1 MSETPVTVV
10 DGDPTESIRKFL
22 RTLLEKELVSGVFA
36 PCNLQHGV
44 GVVYALVSDAQGI
57 ARVNPFAPVMPV
69 NAASAISGMTRLG
82 PSDEKLA
89 VLLRP
94 CESRALVELVKLKQA
109 HVENLIII
117 GWDCPGALKLNSLP
131 EENLE
136 SEKVIAF
143 LKQARTDV
151 AHNELRAACLI
162 CEHFV
167 PFTSDINVG
176 LFGVDSE
183 GQLLLTPASETGAA
197 VVSAAGI
204 GRPGT
209 VPPER
214 QKEIENRRAK
224 RKEARKT
231 YFAKA
236 AEEAGGFAK
245 LLKFFSKCIGC
256 HNCRDACPICYCKE
270 CFFDSPVFE
279 FESYK
284 YVGWARRKGA
294 LRLPTDT
301 ILFHLTRLNHMVSSC
316 VSCGACAEACPNRIE
331 LAKIFPRVAD
341 DVQAIFNY
349 IAGKDVKEEL
359 PLATFKENELTTL
372 GEG

>member
-1 MSETPVTVV
+1 MSEAPVTIVE
-10 DGDPTESIRKFL
+10 GNSAESMRKFL
-22 RTLLEKELVSGVFA
+22 RALLERKVVSGVFA

-44 GVVYALVSDAQGI
+44 GVVYALVSDVQGI
-57 ARVNPFAPVMPV
+57 SRVNPFAPVMPV
-69 NAASAISGMTRLG
+69 NAAGVISEMTRLA
-82 PSDEKLA
+82 PSGEKLA

-109 HVENLIII
+109 HMENLLII
-117 GWDCPGALKLNSLP
+117 GSDCLGALKLSSLP
-131 EENLE
+131 DKALDTDRIAAFMKE
-136 SEKVIAF
+136 SRADAV
-143 LKQARTDV
+143 RDG
-151 AHNELRAACLI
+151 LRAACAI

-167 PFTSDINVG
+167 PHTGDINVG
-176 LFGVDSE
+176 LFGVDPE
-183 GQLLLTPASETGAA
+183 KQLLLIPTSEAGAA
-197 VVSAAGI
+197 ALAAAGV
-204 GRPGT
+204 GSPGE
-209 VPPER
+209 VPPAR
-214 QKEIENRRAK
+214 QKEIEDRRAK
-224 RKEARKT
+224 RKEARKA

-236 AEEAGGFAK
+236 NEEAGGFAK

-279 FESYK
+279 FEPHK
-284 YVGWARRKGA
+284 YVDWAKRKGA
-294 LRLPTDT
+294 LRLPDDT

-316 VSCGACAEACPNRIE
+316 VSCGACAEACPNGIE

-349 IAGKDVKEEL
+349 IAGKDPREEL
-359 PLATFKENELTTL
+359 PLATFKENELSPL